1 MAIGHRQRHKKD
13 GGDET
18 EQQPQNSTNH
28 NTFLPGQTPNGK
40 PQLDA
45 GRLMR
50 SRSSLPVLKN
60 GTYFSSTG
68 TGAPVRGLRPIRGA
82 LYFTVN
88 APKPLSSTR
97 SPRANALTISS
108 KMTLTIR
115 STSRGYRCGLAAAIL
130 C

>member
-1 MAIGHRQRHKKD
+1 MAIGHRQRHEEN
-13 GGDET
+13 GGHEA
-18 EQQPQNSTNH
+18 EQQPQNSTDH
-28 NTFLPGQTPNGK
+28 NEFLPGQASLNRK
-40 PQLDA
+40 PQLDV

-50 SRSSLPVLKN
+50 SRNSLPVLKN
-60 GTYFSSTG
+60 GTYFSSTA

-115 STSRGYRCGLAAAIL
+115 STSR
-130 C
+130 